1 MIIAAFLFVAILGLL
16 IYLDARKPKNYP
28 PGPEWLPLIGSA
40 LSVYHLRKKTG
51 LLHLTTAELAK
62 KYGPVLGLK
71 LGKDR
76 IVIVHGIQANRE
88 FLSSDDLCGRP
99 DGFFYKL
106 RTWGERKG
114 VLLTD
119 ENFWHEQR
127 RYVLRNLREFGFG
140 RRNMS
145 AMIENESILMI
156 EHLKKRITEQNNGSL
171 TINFETFFSVHV
183 LNTLWTMM
191 AGIRY
196 NPEDKIL
203 VNLQSDLN
211 KLFGQIDMI
220 GTLFSHFPVLR
231 FIAPDFSGYNLY
243 VKTHEPIWNFIRN
256 EVKKHKETWDPSNPR
271 DLIDTY
277 LNILN
282 GSDKPESFSELQLL
296 ALCLDFFMAGS
307 ETTSKSLGFGFLYLL
322 LNPDV
327 QKKAQEEI
335 DRVVGRDRLISLDD
349 RPK

>member
-1 MIIAAFLFVAILGLL
+1 MFIAAILFIAILGLL
-16 IYLDARKPKNYP
+16 LYLDTKKPKNYP
-28 PGPEWLPLIGSA
+28 PGPDWLPLIGSA
-40 LSVYHLRKKTG
+40 LTVYRLRKQTG

-62 KYGPVLGLK
+62 KYGPILGLK

-76 IVIVHGIQANRE
+76 IVIVHGIPDNRE
-88 FLSSDDLCGRP
+88 FLTSDDLSGRP
-99 DGFFYKL
+99 NGFFYKL
-106 RTWGERKG
+106 RTWGQRKG

-127 RYVLRNLREFGFG
+127 RYVIRNLREFGFG

-145 AMIENESILMI
+145 AMIEDEAGFLV
-156 EHLKKRITEQNNGSL
+156 EHLKQKLVKNNGTL
-171 TINFETFFSVHV
+171 TTHFETFFSVHV

-196 NPEDKIL
+196 NADDKIL
-203 VNLQSDLN
+203 KDLQSDLN
-211 KLFGQIDMI
+211 KLFVEIDMI
-220 GTLFSHFPVLR
+220 GTLFSHFPILR
-231 FIAPDFSGYNLY
+231 FVAPEFSGYNLY
-243 VKTHEPIWNFIRN
+243 IKTHEPIWRFIRN
-256 EVKKHKETWDPSNPR
+256 EVKKHKETWDPNNPR

-277 LNILN
+277 LNIIN
-282 GSDKPESFSELQLL
+282 SSDKPESFSELQLL

-335 DRVVGRDRLISLDD
+335 DRVVGRDRLPSLDD

>member
-1 MIIAAFLFVAILGLL
+1 MYLAVILFIAILALL
-16 IYLDARKPKNYP
+16 LYLDTRKPKNYP
-28 PGPEWLPLIGSA
+28 PGPDWLPLIGSA
-40 LSVYHLRKKTG
+40 WTVYRLRKKTG

-62 KYGPVLGLK
+62 KYGPILGLK
-71 LGKDR
+71 LGQDR
-76 IVIVHGIQANRE
+76 IVIVHGMPDNRE
-88 FLSSDDLCGRP
+88 FLMSDDLSGRP
-99 DGFFYKL
+99 NGFFYKL

-119 ENFWHEQR
+119 ETFWQEQR

-145 AMIENESILMI
+145 SMIEEEAAHMV
-156 EHLKKRITEQNNGSL
+156 EHLKQRVINNGGSL
-171 TINFETFFSVHV
+171 TINFETFFGVHV

-196 NPEDKIL
+196 NPDDKIL
-203 VNLQSDLN
+203 KDLQSNLN
-211 KLFGQIDMI
+211 KLFIQLDMI
-220 GTLFSHFPVLR
+220 GTLFSHFPILR
-231 FIAPDFSGYNLY
+231 FVAPEYSGYNLY
-243 VKTHEPIWNFIRN
+243 VKTHEPIWRFIRN
-256 EVKKHKETWDPSNPR
+256 ELRKHKETWDPNNPR

-307 ETTSKSLGFGFLYLL
+307 ETTSKSLAFGFLYLL
-322 LNPDV
+322 LYPDV

-335 DRVVGRDRLISLDD
+335 DRVIGRDRLPSLDD